1 MTLGQHEGVGCF
13 GSRSLSWVGMCVRA
27 WY

>member
-1 MTLGQHEGVGCF
+1 MTWGQHEDVGCF

-27 WY
+27 W